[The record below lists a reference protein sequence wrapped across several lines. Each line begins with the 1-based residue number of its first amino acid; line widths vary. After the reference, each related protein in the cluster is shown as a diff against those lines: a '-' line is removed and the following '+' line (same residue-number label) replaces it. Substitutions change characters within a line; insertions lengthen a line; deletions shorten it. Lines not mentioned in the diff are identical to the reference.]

1 LVLKGEIVDI
11 KFNYVNNVT
20 KETGQ
25 IELLLDLG
33 FFWDY
38 SLVKNYKLK
47 PIFCIF
53 FSFLWFTINIWFNN
67 GQEIVD

>member
-1 LVLKGEIVDI
+1 MDI
-11 KFNYVNNVT
+11 KFRYVNNVA

-25 IELLLDLG
+25 IQLIPELG

-38 SLVKNYKLK
+38 SCVKTYELK
-47 PIFCIF
+47 PVYCVF
-53 FSFLWFTINIWFNN
+53 FSFLWFTINVWFNN